1 MRLFETESS
10 PFSFQQVRGG
20 GSLIDREKPKK
31 KKKTIVVRHGPDD

>member
-1 MRLFETESS
+1 MRLFEPESL

-31 KKKTIVVRHGPDD
+31 KTIVVRHGPDD

>member
-1 MRLFETESS
+1 MRLFEIESS

-31 KKKTIVVRHGPDD
+31 KKKNDCCASRSR